1 MRRKYK
7 AIDINEFSDDTNNTD
22 RITVKGELRRLYP
35 VINNKLIKEGW
46 SAKSVVDWFGERGL
60 VMSVE
65 LFRVYL
71 RDIDK
76 ENGYKRSANKQHH
89 ILPVEI
95 TPVAEKPKSDD
106 QIKIVNNRPQKS
118 ADKLGQTESIAAAV
132 DLTKQTFANKQD
144 TSKYNAD

>member
-7 AIDINEFSDDTNNTD
+7 AIDIKEFSDDTNNTD

-76 ENGYKRSANKQHH
+76 ENGYKRSANKTH
-89 ILPVEI
+89 IKAPNEAVEKR
-95 TPVAEKPKSDD
+95 TNYVQENVTTQPP
-106 QIKIVNNRPQKS
+106 PKS
-118 ADKLGQTESIAAAV
+118 ADALERPPGISNSAWSELKTKAAA
-132 DLTKQTFANKQD
+132 DRRKN
-144 TSKYNAD
+144 